1 MRNFENEVL
10 VKALT
15 NDGPVTELHVEML
28 KDPKTPSGYQWSSS
42 KGPSLM
48 LSGGTLCTAE
58 VITRWQKPITLV
70 FPSLRRVFGV
80 T

>member
-1 MRNFENEVL
+1 
-10 VKALT
+10 
-15 NDGPVTELHVEML
+15 
-28 KDPKTPSGYQWSSS
+28 
-42 KGPSLM
+42 LM